1 MEWLVS
7 MPKVELHAHLNGS
20 IRDSTLLELTK
31 ALGEKG
37 VINFSQV
44 EHIIMKYGSNC
55 LAFENLS
62 ERLILPFQ
70 HEEKLF
76 ENIRSKV
83 SKTGESNEG
92 IVVDL
97 LSIMRGFGRYEQEIS
112 SYMFDGWEGASIHL
126 ALEHALASHRRLR
139 GGSWSRLAA
148 VLNRR
153 KTFRGGFMK
162 RRKIGRGKT
171 DSGGFSQ
178 PLE

>member
-44 EHIIMKYGSNC
+44 EHIIMK
-55 LAFENLS
+55 FD
-62 ERLILPFQ
+62 ERCDMELDETDPT

-92 IVVDL
+92 RVLVSIL
-97 LSIMRGFGRYEQEIS
+97 LWNMLSPR
-112 SYMFDGWEGASIHL
+112 
-126 ALEHALASHRRLR
+126 
-139 GGSWSRLAA
+139 
-148 VLNRR
+148 
-153 KTFRGGFMK
+153 
-162 RRKIGRGKT
+162 IGDYGCL
-171 DSGGFSQ
+171 S
-178 PLE
+178 

>member
-1 MEWLVS
+1 MEWWVS

-44 EHIIMKYGSNC
+44 EHIIMKSQVRI
-55 LAFENLS
+55 LS
-62 ERLILPFQ
+62 HVLIESACSVERVEEVLSTLLPMLPEIQYFRFNPVDERCDMELDETDPTVWMKLESA

-92 IVVDL
+92 RVLVSIL
-97 LSIMRGFGRYEQEIS
+97 LWNMLSPRIGDYGTCAIS
-112 SYMFDGWEGASIHL
+112 LTYNNSFA
-126 ALEHALASHRRLR
+126 
-139 GGSWSRLAA
+139 
-148 VLNRR
+148 
-153 KTFRGGFMK
+153 
-162 RRKIGRGKT
+162 
-171 DSGGFSQ
+171 
-178 PLE
+178 